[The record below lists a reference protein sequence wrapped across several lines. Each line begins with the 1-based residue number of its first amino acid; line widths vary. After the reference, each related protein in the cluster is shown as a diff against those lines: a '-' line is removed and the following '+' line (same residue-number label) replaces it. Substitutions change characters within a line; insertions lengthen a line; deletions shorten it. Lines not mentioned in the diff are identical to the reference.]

1 MNKILKHLTAI
12 VLLLTLGTTA
22 VLAQDPEQ
30 EEDILKQAKQQ
41 YTLYRNYFK
50 QKQYAEAY
58 PYWQFV
64 VEKRP
69 MLNENL
75 YVNGPVLL
83 YDLIKKTQD
92 PAQKQRLIDTLML
105 QYDLRLK
112 YFGKGKEG
120 LIYGK
125 KAIEIS
131 SRYPSKEYPD
141 SVRSAM
147 ELYNKALDFDGAN
160 TAGNVINGYFQT
172 SEVYMQK
179 FDPQNRDIVLNAYD
193 RASDLLELAVSL
205 KKDEWGTKLAAIDTL
220 DAQRAAGAVGE
231 NAYND
236 QSEKLKKD
244 TARIRKEIK
253 AYEDA
258 RILVEKRFEPYADCE
273 ALVTIYQKKYD
284 EGTDDA
290 KLMYKIIKLLSK
302 KKCTDND
309 LFFKA
314 TENFHRLSPSPQSA
328 FLMGSMS
335 LKKSLYADAINY
347 LKEAAEKY
355 EDKEDKAKALLL
367 LAEAYKSSKEYANA
381 RSTAYKYAS
390 LKPGDGHPYIL
401 IGDLYMATAGSCGG
415 DNNVAKRAVY
425 WAAYDK
431 YAQAARVDPDSAS
444 DANSRMA
451 KARSGFPSKE
461 DIFFLGVK
469 EGSSYPVGCWINE
482 TTTVRGNK

>member
-141 SVRSAM
+141 SVKSAM

-160 TAGNVINGYFQT
+160 TNMGLDTKVELKNI
-172 SEVYMQK
+172 
-179 FDPQNRDIVLNAYD
+179 DCRVLNGRKVNIKA
-193 RASDLLELAVSL
+193 
-205 KKDEWGTKLAAIDTL
+205 TL
-220 DAQRAAGAVGE
+220 DLNNLPPVIG
-231 NAYND
+231 N
-236 QSEKLKKD
+236 KK
-244 TARIRKEIK
+244 K
-253 AYEDA
+253 
-258 RILVEKRFEPYADCE
+258 
-273 ALVTIYQKKYD
+273 
-284 EGTDDA
+284 
-290 KLMYKIIKLLSK
+290 IKLV
-302 KKCTDND
+302 NV
-309 LFFKA
+309 
-314 TENFHRLSPSPQSA
+314 P
-328 FLMGSMS
+328 
-335 LKKSLYADAINY
+335 
-347 LKEAAEKY
+347 
-355 EDKEDKAKALLL
+355 ED
-367 LAEAYKSSKEYANA
+367 EY
-381 RSTAYKYAS
+381 
-390 LKPGDGHPYIL
+390 
-401 IGDLYMATAGSCGG
+401 
-415 DNNVAKRAVY
+415 
-425 WAAYDK
+425 
-431 YAQAARVDPDSAS
+431 
-444 DANSRMA
+444 
-451 KARSGFPSKE
+451 
-461 DIFFLGVK
+461 
-469 EGSSYPVGCWINE
+469 
-482 TTTVRGNK
+482 